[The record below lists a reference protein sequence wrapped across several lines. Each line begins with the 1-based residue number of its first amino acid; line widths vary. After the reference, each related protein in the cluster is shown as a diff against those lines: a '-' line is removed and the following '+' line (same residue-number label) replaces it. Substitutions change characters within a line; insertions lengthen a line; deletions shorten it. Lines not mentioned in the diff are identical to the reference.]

1 MSTGQ
6 KEMSITRFAANFGR
20 AIGVTIGC
28 LIGMFPLLFLG
39 GREEAKEQEEAEEEK
54 EKKDPEADDTVA
66 TSPAVAVACTK

>member
-1 MSTGQ
+1 
-6 KEMSITRFAANFGR
+6 MSITRFAANFGR